1 MCYGANRDRIRSP
14 VARTREAVRV
24 CPGVHLPVLRMRADR
39 RSVFRARLQGY
50 GRSLLARVRS
60 HHRASVLAQRRI
72 NGLGLAGEYQ
82 GLAVFS
88 AISVLWGIGWFIH
101 LDSNGLEIYHLWRS
115 VSVWIGVRGSVP
127 DFQYW
132 DHWNGFGQLTA
143 TGRTGSGRTGGELM
157 GWYQQFLALAKEY
170 PNYGATIL
178 GVAGMFFT
186 AFFGWLLKRPMTKQ
200 AVKTDQFNATI
211 KGLQALNESQAETI
225 TYLEGLQRAH
235 DQDRDHW
242 YRTRAQLTS
251 QIEDLESRLRPWPDT
266 PTDAAVVIVVEDDN
280 SSARVVL
287 RILQRLG
294 VEGFVTTRGYD
305 ALRHL
310 RSGQFKL
317 MVLDFGLPDIS
328 GIDVAILARREGINI
343 PIIGLTGVAG
353 DLPSDSPRMV
363 EARFTAVLA
372 KTSRA
377 DEIMVAIRSALT
389 SGEAGSGSTG

>member
-1 MCYGANRDRIRSP
+1 MGFDQLI
-14 VARTREAVRV
+14 
-24 CPGVHLPVLRMRADR
+24 
-39 RSVFRARLQGY
+39 
-50 GRSLLARVRS
+50 
-60 HHRASVLAQRRI
+60 
-72 NGLGLAGEYQ
+72 
-82 GLAVFS
+82 
-88 AISVLWGIGWFIH
+88 AI
-101 LDSNGLEIYHLWRS
+101 
-115 VSVWIGVRGSVP
+115 
-127 DFQYW
+127 
-132 DHWNGFGQLTA
+132 
-143 TGRTGSGRTGGELM
+143 
-157 GWYQQFLALAKEY
+157 AKEY

-178 GVAGMFFT
+178 GVVGMFFT
-186 AFFGWLLKRPMTKQ
+186 AIFGYFLKRPMALQ

-251 QIEDLESRLRPWPDT
+251 QIEDLESRLRPWPET
-266 PTDAAVVIVVEDDN
+266 PLDAAVVIVVEDDN

-328 GIDVAILARREGINI
+328 GIDVAILARREGIRI
-343 PIIGLTGVAG
+343 PIIGLTGVAS
-353 DLPSDSPRMV
+353 DLPSDSPRMI
-363 EARFTAVLA
+363 EAHFTAVLA

-377 DEIMVAIRSALT
+377 DEIMAAVRAALP
-389 SGEAGSGSTG
+389 EKRE

>member
-1 MCYGANRDRIRSP
+1 MGI
-14 VARTREAVRV
+14 AV
-24 CPGVHLPVLRMRADR
+24 
-39 RSVFRARLQGY
+39 
-50 GRSLLARVRS
+50 
-60 HHRASVLAQRRI
+60 
-72 NGLGLAGEYQ
+72 EYQ

-88 AISVLWGIGWFIH
+88 TISVLWGISWLIY
-101 LDSNGLEIYHLWRS
+101 LDFDGLEIHNLWKS
-115 VSVWIGVRGSVP
+115 VSFWFGLRGSIP
-127 DFQYW
+127 DIEYW

-143 TGRTGSGRTGGELM
+143 SGRSGGGRTGGNLM
-157 GWYQQFLALAKEY
+157 GFDQLIALAKEY

-178 GVAGMFFT
+178 GVVGMFFT
-186 AFFGWLLKRPMTKQ
+186 AIFGYFLKRPMAVQ

-211 KGLQALNESQAETI
+211 KGLQALNASQAETI

-242 YRTRAQLTS
+242 YRTRDQLG
-251 QIEDLESRLRPWPDT
+251 QRIEELEARLRPWPDS
-266 PTDAAVVIVVEDDN
+266 PVDAAVVIVVEDDN
-280 SSARVVL
+280 AGARVVL
-287 RILQRLG
+287 RILQRLH

-317 MVLDFGLPDIS
+317 MVLDFGLPDIN
-328 GIDVAILARREGINI
+328 GIDLAILARREGINI

-353 DLPSDSPRMV
+353 DLPSDSPRMI

-377 DEIMVAIRSALT
+377 DEILSAIRSALNPE
-389 SGEAGSGSTG
+389 SAPIGRREPLKPYHE